1 MCFFFVKQKTAYEMR
16 ISDWSSDVCSSD
28 LFTPS
33 GGTVQ
38 VSLVF
43 DGDGAA
49 MAVADNGV
57 GMASQ
62 QIPVAL
68 EPFGQVDG
76 SLSRSHE
83 GTGLGL
89 PLCQRFA
96 EAHGGRLAIESALGK
111 GTTVTV
117 RLPVGRLLMT
127 QAA

>member
-1 MCFFFVKQKTAYEMR
+1 
-16 ISDWSSDVCSSD
+16 
-28 LFTPS
+28 
-33 GGTVQ
+33 
-38 VSLVF
+38 
-43 DGDGAA
+43 

-57 GMASQ
+57 GMAPQ

-111 GTTVTV
+111 GTTVTG

-127 QAA
+127 QAAWLPAAREEAHERRVGDGGGRTGRA

>member
-1 MCFFFVKQKTAYEMR
+1 MR

-28 LFTPS
+28 L
-33 GGTVQ
+33 
-38 VSLVF
+38 F

-57 GMASQ
+57 GMAPQ

-96 EAHGGRLAIESALGK
+96 EAHGGRLAIESDLGK

-117 RLPVGRLLMT
+117 RLDRKSGG
-127 QAA
+127 

>member
-1 MCFFFVKQKTAYEMR
+1 MR

-28 LFTPS
+28 L
-33 GGTVQ
+33 

-57 GMASQ
+57 GMAPQ

-117 RLPVGRLLMT
+117 RLPVRSDEHTYELQDLLRT
-127 QAA
+127 S